1 MTTDPV
7 RTATRKKLA
16 NKSCSRL
23 DLEELSSM
31 TIKEIYTHVN
41 NLASLCTNWQTAHT
55 HAQDY
60 SCRIHAR
67 GETMLNER
75 DAKINE
81 LEKQVRKLQ
90 KKVG

>member
-1 MTTDPV
+1 MTTDPI
-7 RTATRKKLA
+7 RTATRKKLV
-16 NKSCSRL
+16 NKSNSRL

-31 TIKEIYTHVN
+31 TIKEIYQHVN

-55 HAQDY
+55 HQSDY
-60 SCRIHAR
+60 ACRIHAR
-67 GETMLNER
+67 AEKMLNEKDTR
-75 DAKINE
+75 INQ